1 MLIFLGLSH
10 LSLCYAA
17 AASLKGFKVG
27 IIDFKNDIENFYAR
41 KFNVFEPKLESVIKS
56 KKILISSDFKIIN
69 KANVIFL
76 SKDLQTSRANKV
88 NYSEI
93 NNLYNKIKPFKSK
106 KVLVVMSQVQVGY
119 TRKLKWNNL
128 LKFHY
133 VETLIFGQAIERA
146 MNPERIIIG
155 KCNHDLKIHKNLL
168 TFLNKFKA
176 PIIEMN
182 YEESELTKGF
192 INTYLASQI
201 TTTNHLAEL
210 AKLYKADWKKIKSA
224 LILDRRIGKY
234 GYLQPGLGISG
245 GNIERDLKTIIEK
258 SKLNKINNSF
268 IYSIFESSDYFK
280 NWIFRTVSKFNNAKF
295 TIGIIGFTYKE
306 NTLSVKNSPQTKFLN
321 NIKNKVLIFDD
332 KLKKYNKN
340 LNFLLDKSDILI
352 IFHQLEYLKYI
363 NFNKYKNLKYIID
376 PYKVLNDNNIN
387 LKKIKYFTLI

>member
-1 MLIFLGLSH
+1 MLIFVGLSH

-17 AASLKGFKVG
+17 ASSLKGFKVG
-27 IIDFKNDIENFYAR
+27 IIDFKNDIKNFYAR
-41 KFNVFEPKLESVIKS
+41 KLNIFEPKLDSIIKS

-76 SKDLQTSRANKV
+76 SKDLQTNRANKV
-88 NYSEI
+88 NYIEI
-93 NNLYNKIKPFKSK
+93 NKLYNKIKIFKSK

-119 TRKLKWNNL
+119 TRKLKWNSF

-133 VETLIFGQAIERA
+133 VETLILGQAIERA
-146 MNPERIIIG
+146 MKPERIIIG
-155 KCNHDLKIHKNLL
+155 KYNHDHKIHKNLL
-168 TFLNKFKA
+168 YFLNKFKA

-210 AKLYKADWKKIKSA
+210 AKIYKADWKKIRSA

-245 GNIERDLKTIIEK
+245 GNLERDLKTIIEK
-258 SKLNKINNSF
+258 SKSNKINNSF

-280 NWIFRTVSKFNNAKF
+280 NWIFRTISKFNNSKF

-306 NTLSVKNSPQTKFLN
+306 NTLSVKNSPQKKFLS

-340 LNFLLDKSDILI
+340 LNLILQKSDILI
-352 IFHQLEYLKYI
+352 IFHKLEYLNYI
-363 NFNKYKNLKYIID
+363 NFNKYKNLKYIVD
-376 PYKVLNDNNIN
+376 PYKVLNNNKIN
-387 LKKIKYFTLI
+387 LKKITYFTLT